1 MKQLSDGEERRHCDP
16 MKNEDERV
24 FLEKWKKNLLWEK
37 KNMER
42 YLFLHDPSTKAAS
55 LAFPLKSKKKRHQE
69 VKKSFSGVCIYRRQ
83 LAVRRGVTKMPKRAK
98 ARKSKAL
105 FAQEVF
111 SEKITCLTKG
121 VTNCFFVRHF
131 QHTCDKVVS
140 ELFPAFKIFC
150 RVHATLEIE

>member
-1 MKQLSDGEERRHCDP
+1 
-16 MKNEDERV
+16 
-24 FLEKWKKNLLWEK
+24 
-37 KNMER
+37 MER
-42 YLFLHDPSTKAAS
+42 YVFLHDPSTKAAS

-150 RVHATLEIE
+150 RVHASVKPSINLSVHPKSN